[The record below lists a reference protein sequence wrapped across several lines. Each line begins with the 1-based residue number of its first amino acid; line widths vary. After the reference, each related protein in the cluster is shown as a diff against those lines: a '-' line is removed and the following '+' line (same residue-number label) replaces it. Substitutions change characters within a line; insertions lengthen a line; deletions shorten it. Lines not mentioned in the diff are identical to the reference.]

1 DIGSA
6 TLVMPQ
12 FTRAY
17 NDGFIPASSGLGWQQ
32 MTLETGNFGDYPW
45 SDGTPVIWMPFTYLS
60 SPVPSQF
67 ELRCSQQYWQFAEQS
82 PFFYQDI
89 DRTFC
94 VTARFVFS
102 LTQLADPSLVDPTAM
117 LAVLPPGTASSSTAS
132 TLSGTNFG
140 NWITPS
146 VPLAI
151 YGWVLYFQ
159 AHYHPYVSDLIE
171 ELLTAQG
178 QNQTGG
184 VGGLLTIPNQNPPPT
199 YNFGALYNPTPD
211 YVQPP
216 DPETIDFTSAGA
228 YSGYNWELFF
238 HGPLLT
244 AL

>member
-1 DIGSA
+1 
-6 TLVMPQ
+6 
-12 FTRAY
+12 
-17 NDGFIPASSGLGWQQ
+17 
-32 MTLETGNFGDYPW
+32 
-45 SDGTPVIWMPFTYLS
+45 
-60 SPVPSQF
+60 
-67 ELRCSQQYWQFAEQS
+67 
-82 PFFYQDI
+82 
-89 DRTFC
+89 
-94 VTARFVFS
+94 
-102 LTQLADPSLVDPTAM
+102 
-117 LAVLPPGTASSSTAS
+117 
-132 TLSGTNFG
+132 
-140 NWITPS
+140 

-199 YNFGALYNPTPD
+199 YHFGALYNPTPD
-211 YVQPP
+211 YVHPP

-244 AL
+244 ALTLAQNQQYQDADAWFRFIFDPTNADPTTPAPDRYWQVQPFRNGVPQTLLDLRNAHHTREPHPPLQLTP